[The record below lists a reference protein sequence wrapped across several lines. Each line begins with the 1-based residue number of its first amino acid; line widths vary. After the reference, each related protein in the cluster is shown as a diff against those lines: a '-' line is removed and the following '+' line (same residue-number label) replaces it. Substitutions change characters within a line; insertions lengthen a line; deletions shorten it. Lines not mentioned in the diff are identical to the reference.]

1 MVLTN
6 IVSAFG
12 LAGAAGLNA
21 YIPLLIVA
29 ILGRAEVIKL
39 SEPFDLLTSWWAIGA
54 LVTLLVVEFIVD
66 KVPGADHVN
75 DIVQTIVR
83 PAAGAVLF
91 AANAGLVKDASP
103 VLALGLGLLLA
114 FGVHATKATARPVI
128 NAATLGVGAPVVSIA
143 EDVTSIIASIL
154 AVFAPVLYIIF
165 ILCVAYILF
174 RVVRRVQRKRTEKI
188 KQNAI

>member
-1 MVLTN
+1 M
-6 IVSAFG
+6 
-12 LAGAAGLNA
+12 
-21 YIPLLIVA
+21 
-29 ILGRAEVIKL
+29 
-39 SEPFDLLTSWWAIGA
+39 
-54 LVTLLVVEFIVD
+54 
-66 KVPGADHVN
+66 
-75 DIVQTIVR
+75 
-83 PAAGAVLF
+83 LF